1 VNTVKYIVDDEFLD
15 HVQAFIRRVKW
26 LYEGA
31 DNRPN
36 YGISIIG
43 LPLLKNVVEHGDRLN
58 FEIESGF
65 DPFDSDS
72 FLSSQ
77 TQKRG

>member
-1 VNTVKYIVDDEFLD
+1 MKYIVDDEFLD

-26 LYEGA
+26 LYEDA

-43 LPLLKNVVEHGDRLN
+43 LPLLKNVVEQGDRLN
-58 FEIESGF
+58 FEIESGL

-72 FLSSQ
+72 KETSQ
-77 TQKRG
+77 TQKEVLE